1 MTERLASVQAIRYA
15 KCMINATQPRLYYS
29 ARERGVE
36 AIRLDLSTLKALF
49 KSLYSYLQSNGYF
62 DEAFGSYCVDAGD
75 IEGTIGGDIEAY
87 LLFTLMK
94 QNIWPIGDKLEG
106 YAENDLFDVIE
117 FLFDQ
122 VSEPQQKDYH
132 DWNGCGFHYSDFDK
146 AKGQREY
153 RCRVNPLLL
162 RYGDGYE
169 LNEKGELML
178 VAPQGIKHLLG
189 AQLPTRD
196 VTVSDRVRVAIN
208 KFRRYGNSMDERQS
222 AVRDL
227 ADVLEWLRPQIKET
241 LLKADEQDLFKLANN
256 FGIRHLRQDQKLDYD
271 KAVWLSWMFYHYLAT
286 INACLH
292 LIERQKHDSKK
303 LAVRAKAARPTA

>member
-1 MTERLASVQAIRYA
+1 MADGMANE
-15 KCMINATQPRLYYS
+15 NQPRLYYS
-29 ARERGVE
+29 ARNSGGEVM
-36 AIRLDLSTLKALF
+36 RLDLATLKALF
-49 KSLYSYLQSNGYF
+49 ESVYAHLQSNGYF

-75 IEGTIGGDIEAY
+75 IEGTIGSNIEAY
-87 LLFTLMK
+87 VLFTLMK
-94 QNIWPIGDKLEG
+94 KNIWPIREKLEG
-106 YAENDLFDVIE
+106 YAEGDLFDVIE
-117 FLFDQ
+117 FLFDH

-146 AKGQREY
+146 AKGQQEY
-153 RCRVNPLLL
+153 RNRVNPLLQ
-162 RYGDGYE
+162 RYGEGYE
-169 LNEKGELML
+169 LTDKGELMVL
-178 VAPQGIKHLLG
+178 APQGVQHLLK
-189 AQLPTRD
+189 AQLPTKD
-196 VTVSDRVRVAIN
+196 NTVTEKVRIAVE

-241 LLKADEQDLFKLANN
+241 LLKADEQELFKLANN

-292 LIERQKHDSKK
+292 LIERQKRNPTALRSP
-303 LAVRAKAARPTA
+303 AKAG